1 MDSQSWLTLG
11 QVLAASPIVGVVWV
25 LLRKLKSISD
35 YYASVSRTRRQNQ
48 LWDEALEVWR
58 DEDSSAERRAW
69 AESMLRQL
77 GEYKPDAPDTVE
89 KDQEDERGDPDDP
102 PSRPWWWAWWRRP
115 D

>member
-25 LLRKLKSISD
+25 VLRKLKSISD

-58 DEDSSAERRAW
+58 DEDSSTERRAW
-69 AESMLRQL
+69 AKSVLWQL
-77 GEYKPDAPDTVE
+77 GEDKLNASDTVE
-89 KDQEDERGDPDDP
+89 KNEPAEADE
-102 PSRPWWWAWWRRP
+102 PSPRPWWWAWWRRP